1 MNGAI
6 GMNANKNRGVSLL
19 EVMIAVLIFSFGL
32 LGLAA
37 LQTYSIKVNQGA
49 HFRSQATAL
58 ASTMLDNIRANFG
71 NVANYYSYSYSSTGC
86 NTAIGAGA
94 QAAFDLATWRQQLA
108 CELPQGEGAVA
119 RFDDHTVAV
128 CIRWNESRLLAG
140 NDADGA
146 SCLADAEKYFKAD
159 LSGTGA
165 GIDNNSDVFVVTARL

>member
-6 GMNANKNRGVSLL
+6 GMKANKNRGVSLL

-71 NVANYYSYSYSSTGC
+71 NIANYYSDSYASTAC
-86 NTAIGAGA
+86 TTAPTASP
-94 QAAFDLATWRQQLA
+94 QAALDLSAWRQQIA
-108 CELPQGEGAVA
+108 CELPTGQGAVA

-128 CIRWNESRLLAG
+128 CIRWNESRLLSG
-140 NDADGA
+140 DDADSS
-146 SCLADAEKYFKAD
+146 SCLADAQAYFKAD

>member
-1 MNGAI
+1 
-6 GMNANKNRGVSLL
+6 MNASKSRGVSLL

-71 NVANYYSYSYSSTGC
+71 NIASYYSDGYAETDC
-86 NTAIGAGA
+86 DTAAETGA
-94 QAAFDLATWRQQLA
+94 QATVDLAAWRQQIA
-108 CELPQGEGAVA
+108 CELPKGEGAVA

-128 CIRWNESRLLAG
+128 CIRWNESRLLSGDDAAG
-140 NDADGA
+140 T
-146 SCLADAEKYFKAD
+146 SCLSDAKEYFKAD